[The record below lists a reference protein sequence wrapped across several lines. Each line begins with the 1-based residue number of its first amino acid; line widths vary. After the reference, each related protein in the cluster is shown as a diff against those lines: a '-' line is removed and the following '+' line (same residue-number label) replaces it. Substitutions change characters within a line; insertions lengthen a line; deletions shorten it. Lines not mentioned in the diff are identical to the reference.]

1 MGPDADLAGI
11 KTNAVNGS
19 YTPVE
24 ALRLMLANKG
34 LEVVESPNGAVVI
47 RRAGQPGQVAATPA
61 GGGADIVVTGSRILR
76 TGFDTLQ
83 SATVTDRAQLERRAY
98 TNALDALQEPPGFA
112 PAANH
117 QVRSATAN
125 LGLAPSQSH

>member
-1 MGPDADLAGI
+1 MIFFLFKHQTAYEMRISDWSSDVFSSDLVMVPDADLAGI

-47 RRAGQPGQVAATPA
+47 RRAGQPGQVAATPE
-61 GGGADIVVTGSRILR
+61 GGGADLVMTGTRILR
-76 TGFDTLQ
+76 TGFAPLQ
-83 SATVTDRAQLERRAY
+83 
-98 TNALDALQEPPGFA
+98 
-112 PAANH
+112 
-117 QVRSATAN
+117 
-125 LGLAPSQSH
+125 

>member
-1 MGPDADLAGI
+1 MVPDADLAGI

-47 RRAGQPGQVAATPA
+47 RRAGQPGQVAATPE

-83 SATVTDRAQLERRAY
+83 SATVTDREQIERQAY
-98 TNALDALQEPPGFA
+98 TNAIEAL
-112 PAANH
+112 
-117 QVRSATAN
+117 RSEEHTSE
-125 LGLAPSQSH
+125 LQSLMRITYAVFCLKKKKNNK